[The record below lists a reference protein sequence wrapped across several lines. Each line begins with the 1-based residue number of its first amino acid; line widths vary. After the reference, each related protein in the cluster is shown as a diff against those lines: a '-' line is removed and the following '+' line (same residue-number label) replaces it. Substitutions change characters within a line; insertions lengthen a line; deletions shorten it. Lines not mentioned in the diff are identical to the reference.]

1 MGRIAK
7 FIGIL
12 LVSIISATASYG
24 DDLVTILNLALE
36 NDPTLKQAK
45 ANYRAN
51 RETMVQS
58 RSTLLPS
65 FGLQAATTR
74 LTSGPTDSRYL
85 NIPDPISGN
94 LVSTR
99 IIDDHSFRPGINN
112 HNWGIGLNQSVLNLS
127 NWYNFQS
134 SQASDRAA
142 AVNLAAQEQDL
153 IMRVAMAYFDVLR
166 AQELL
171 ETNLQEEEAAQTSL
185 QQTQQREAVGLVAI
199 TDVYDA
205 QAAFDLARN
214 TTILQRDFLQA
225 RFEALEALT
234 GQAHP
239 NVDELRE
246 DFPIV
251 EVEGN
256 LLEWENQSDDNSLAV
271 AAAEFNLTASRKNL
285 SARKSEHLPT
295 LDISAFYG
303 HVVTAPIVSQGIEIG
318 GGASDRSQL
327 ALNLSIPIYSG
338 GATRSRRRAAEYQ
351 VIAAQESLEF
361 TKRQLTQNIRNAY
374 RRVNTDVLVIAQR
387 QQSITSAQS
396 ALDATELG
404 AEVGTRNIVEVLLA
418 RENLYRALR
427 LYADAR
433 FDYVIDSL
441 VLKQVSGILTPQ
453 DVLDLN
459 EWLAEET

>member
-1 MGRIAK
+1 M
-7 FIGIL
+7 
-12 LVSIISATASYG
+12 
-24 DDLVTILNLALE
+24 
-36 NDPTLKQAK
+36 
-45 ANYRAN
+45 
-51 RETMVQS
+51 
-58 RSTLLPS
+58 
-65 FGLQAATTR
+65 
-74 LTSGPTDSRYL
+74 
-85 NIPDPISGN
+85 
-94 LVSTR
+94 
-99 IIDDHSFRPGINN
+99 
-112 HNWGIGLNQSVLNLS
+112 
-127 NWYNFQS
+127 
-134 SQASDRAA
+134 
-142 AVNLAAQEQDL
+142 
-153 IMRVAMAYFDVLR
+153 
-166 AQELL
+166 
-171 ETNLQEEEAAQTSL
+171 
-185 QQTQQREAVGLVAI
+185 
-199 TDVYDA
+199 
-205 QAAFDLARN
+205 
-214 TTILQRDFLQA
+214 
-225 RFEALEALT
+225 EALT

-303 HVVTAPIVSQGIEIG
+303 HVVTAPIVNQGIEIG